1 MAQIF
6 LLFMPMNQD
15 SIQLISMHD
24 SVSNAHTP
32 PTPQIKKNQKVVGGV
47 KIFFCGHASRMKV
60 TLK

>member
-24 SVSNAHTP
+24 SVSNAHTLP
-32 PTPQIKKNQKVVGGV
+32 PQIKKNQKVVGGV
-47 KIFFCGHASRMKV
+47 KIFSVVMRVEWRWH
-60 TLK
+60 